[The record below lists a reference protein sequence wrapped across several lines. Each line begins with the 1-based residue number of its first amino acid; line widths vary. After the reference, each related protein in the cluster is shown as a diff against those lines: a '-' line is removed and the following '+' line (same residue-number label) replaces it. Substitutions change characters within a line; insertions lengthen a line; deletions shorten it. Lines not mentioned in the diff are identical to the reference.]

1 MLTVDGDMLTGMP
14 RQPASS
20 LAATNPA
27 LGQGAALALLC
38 GCRRHGPRPSK
49 LPQIAAR
56 HRTRGDVPRGTNPE
70 GLGEPWPLPVGSQS
84 TTSQHPIN
92 IQPTSSQHPVN
103 IQSTSGVLM
112 GKPFKMNTKVA
123 SSAPPFQETNC
134 IYMQGVPL
142 L

>member
-1 MLTVDGDMLTGMP
+1 MLTVDWDMLTGMP

-38 GCRRHGPRPSK
+38 GRRRHGPGPSK

-70 GLGEPWPLPVGSQS
+70 GLGEAWPLPVGSQS
-84 TTSQHPIN
+84 TSCQQPIN
-92 IQPTSSQHPVN
+92 IQSTSSQHPVN
-103 IQSTSGVLM
+103 IWRFEGETFQNEQKGGV
-112 GKPFKMNTKVA
+112 V
-123 SSAPPFQETNC
+123 SSA
-134 IYMQGVPL
+134 L
-142 L
+142 